1 MTETT
6 LQRNDEVIEADI
18 DGDKVMMD
26 IESGNYYGLDP
37 VACRIWEILATPMT
51 ANQVA
56 EQLIHEFDVSLEQCK
71 TDIQP
76 FIEDMITNQL
86 LKTDA

>member
-37 VACRIWEILATPMT
+37 VASRIWEILATPMT

-56 EQLIHEFDVSLEQCK
+56 AQLTQEFDVSLEQCK
-71 TDIQP
+71 TDILP
-76 FIEDMITNQL
+76 FIEDMVTNQL
-86 LKTDA
+86 LKTGA

>member
-1 MTETT
+1 MLKTT

-37 VACRIWEILATPMT
+37 VARRIWEILETPMT

-56 EQLIHEFDVSLEQCK
+56 EQLIQEFDVSLDQCQ

-76 FIEDMITNQL
+76 FIEDMVNNQL